1 MSNQFGA
8 GEAKSV
14 QVLRAGVQGKSLGQR
29 KDMAVVG
36 MEGPCIP
43 GLRGVCH
50 GGQACEEGQSEKGL
64 QMYLRRTE
72 ERVEG
77 DQRPGLTAVE
87 VPQEHVLQC
96 PT

>member
-1 MSNQFGA
+1 M
-8 GEAKSV
+8 

-50 GGQACEEGQSEKGL
+50 GGQACEEGRQSEKGL

-72 ERVEG
+72 ERIEG
-77 DQRPGLTAVE
+77 DQRPGFTAVE